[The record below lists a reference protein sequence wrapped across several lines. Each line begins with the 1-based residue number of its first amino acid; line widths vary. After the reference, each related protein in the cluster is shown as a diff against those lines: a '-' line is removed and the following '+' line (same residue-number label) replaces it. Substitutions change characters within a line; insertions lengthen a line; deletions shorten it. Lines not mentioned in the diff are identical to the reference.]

1 MAKRVGRKQGLR
13 FILINIFK
21 PKLGKS
27 MLDPNAKRIFWYL
40 FAGSRGGNNRIRIIE
55 LLKEHPHNINQ
66 LAETLNLDYK
76 AIQHHI
82 SVLKKNNMVSK
93 VGEKYGVSYFISDY
107 LESNIAA
114 FDQIASQIKKST
126 K

>member
-1 MAKRVGRKQGLR
+1 
-13 FILINIFK
+13 
-21 PKLGKS
+21 

-40 FAGSRGGNNRIRIIE
+40 FAGSRGGNNRIKIIE
-55 LLKEHPHNINQ
+55 LLKVHPHNINQ
-66 LAETLNLDYK
+66 LAETLKLDYK

-82 SVLKKNNMVSK
+82 SVLEKNNMVSK

-107 LESNIAA
+107 LESNITA
-114 FDQIASQIKKST
+114 FDKIASQIREST

>member
-1 MAKRVGRKQGLR
+1 MGL
-13 FILINIFK
+13 
-21 PKLGKS
+21 

-40 FAGSRGGNNRIRIIE
+40 FAGSRGGNNRIKIIE
-55 LLKEHPHNINQ
+55 LLKEHPFNINQ
-66 LAETLNLDYK
+66 LAETLKLDYK

-82 SVLKKNNMVSK
+82 SVLEKNNMVSK

-107 LESNIAA
+107 LESNITT
-114 FDQIASQIKKST
+114 FDQIASQLEKSR